1 MASSVI
7 AGPLISMR
15 TPVSSGRVSSRDA
28 AIDTWETACDSVEE
42 SIAPTSV
49 GCAGSSGYSS
59 RGMTASVKCE
69 DPQTRFTFWPS
80 SSTETGL
87 EGSDLEMSARRR
99 PETRTSPAS
108 STVAGMCEF
117 AETS

>member
-1 MASSVI
+1 MASRVI

-15 TPVSSGRVSSRDA
+15 TPVSRGRVSSRDA
-28 AIDTWETACDSVEE
+28 AMDTWETAWESVEE
-42 SIAPTSV
+42 SIAPMPV

-59 RGMTASVKCE
+59 RGMTASVKWE

-108 STVAGMCEF
+108 STVAGMCEL

>member
-1 MASSVI
+1 M
-7 AGPLISMR
+7 
-15 TPVSSGRVSSRDA
+15 
-28 AIDTWETACDSVEE
+28 DTWDTAWDRVEE
-42 SIAPTSV
+42 SIAPIVV
-49 GCAGSSGYSS
+49 GCAGSNGYSS

-69 DPQTRFTFWPS
+69 EPQTRFTFCPS

-108 STVAGMCEF
+108 STVAGMREF

>member
-1 MASSVI
+1 
-7 AGPLISMR
+7 MR
-15 TPVSSGRVSSRDA
+15 TPVSRGRVSSRDA
-28 AIDTWETACDSVEE
+28 AMDTWETAWESVEE
-42 SIAPTSV
+42 SIAPMPV

-59 RGMTASVKCE
+59 RGMTASVKWE

-108 STVAGMCEF
+108 STVAGMCEL

>member
-1 MASSVI
+1 
-7 AGPLISMR
+7 MR
-15 TPVSSGRVSSRDA
+15 TPVSRGSVSSRDA
-28 AIDTWETACDSVEE
+28 AMDTWETAWDSVDE
-42 SIAPTSV
+42 SMAPMPL
-49 GCAGSSGYSS
+49 GWAGNSGYSS
-59 RGMTASVKCE
+59 NGMTASVKCE
-69 DPQTRFTFWPS
+69 EPQTRFTFWPS

>member
-1 MASSVI
+1 
-7 AGPLISMR
+7 MR

-28 AIDTWETACDSVEE
+28 AIDTWETACESVEE
-42 SIAPTSV
+42 SIAPTVV

-87 EGSDLEMSARRR
+87 EGSDLEMSASRR

>member
-1 MASSVI
+1 M
-7 AGPLISMR
+7 
-15 TPVSSGRVSSRDA
+15 SSREA

-42 SIAPTSV
+42 SIAPMPV
-49 GCAGSSGYSS
+49 GWAGSRGYSS

-69 DPQTRFTFWPS
+69 EPHTRLTFCPS

-87 EGSDLEMSARRR
+87 EGRDLEMSARRR
-99 PETRTSPAS
+99 PETSTSPAS
-108 STVAGMCEF
+108 STVAGMWEL